1 MSNFPICL
9 NIEGQL
15 CVVIGG
21 GRVAERK
28 VRSLL
33 ACGGLVKV
41 ISPALSPGL
50 RQLLAQGA
58 ISWKEGPYRE
68 GDLEQGVLVVAA
80 TDDTAVQV
88 QAYREA
94 RSRNVPINVADK
106 PAYCTFTL
114 PAVVRRGDLT
124 IAIATNGKSPALAKR
139 LRMQLEE
146 SFGTEYELLLAILG
160 EARRRIL
167 GLGLEQQ
174 ANEEWNR
181 QIVRLRRFGQ
191 RIADFLARA
200 MYHRLRNRW
209 QRNRLRLQRL
219 IEARLRG
226 DFDRRVRR
234 RGGFIGGFTPGHGVP
249 NGRSRRAGGLVVN

>member
-174 ANEEWNR
+174 ANEE
-181 QIVRLRRFGQ
+181 L
-191 RIADFLARA
+191 L
-200 MYHRLRNRW
+200 
-209 QRNRLRLQRL
+209 NRLLHPEIVEWVRERKWSPVRDHVRAVLGRLYD
-219 IEARLRG
+219 ESPG
-226 DFDRRVRR
+226 YFDELFAQYPSE
-234 RGGFIGGFTPGHGVP
+234 G
-249 NGRSRRAGGLVVN
+249 S